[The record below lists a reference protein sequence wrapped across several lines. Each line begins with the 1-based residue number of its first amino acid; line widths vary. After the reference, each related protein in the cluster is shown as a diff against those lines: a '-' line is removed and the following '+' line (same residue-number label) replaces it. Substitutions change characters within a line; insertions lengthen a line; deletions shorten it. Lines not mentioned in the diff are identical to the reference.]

1 MTRQRSQPDTT
12 SGSAPQDDRRFV
24 TALARGLAV
33 LRCFKPQDRWLAH
46 QEIARRSGLPQA
58 TVSRLTFTL
67 TCLGYLRHRSPR
79 GEYAL
84 APGVLALGFAMLQNF
99 DVGRIARPHMQ
110 ALADHAQAAV
120 SLGVRH
126 ELSMV
131 YVAHCRSSA
140 RLVLGLDVGARLP
153 LASTAMGRALLCALQ
168 PAERAR
174 LMQQVLAGLQPG
186 VVGAPLTSTTADAAA
201 LQDGLARALA
211 QHAATGFV
219 TSESEWEP
227 EITAAGAPVDLG
239 DGREPLSLTVGGAS
253 ARLNG
258 SWLHEDLGPA
268 LVRTVRAITA
278 DLQAA
283 QWDA

>member
-1 MTRQRSQPDTT
+1 MTRQRSQPDAT
-12 SGSAPQDDRRFV
+12 SAAAPQDDRRFV

-46 QEIARRSGLPQA
+46 QEIARRTGLPQA

-67 TCLGYLRHRSPR
+67 TSLGYLRHRSPR

-131 YVAHCRSSA
+131 YVAHCRSTA

-174 LMQQVLAGLQPG
+174 LMQRVLAAVQPG
-186 VVGAPLTSTTADAAA
+186 AQDDATT
-201 LQDGLARALA
+201 LQDGLDRALA
-211 QHAATGFV
+211 QHAAAGFV

-227 EITAAGAPVDLG
+227 EITAAGAPLDLG

-258 SWLHEDLGPA
+258 PWLHEDLGPA

-283 QWDA
+283 QWEA

>member
-1 MTRQRSQPDTT
+1 MTRQRSQPDA
-12 SGSAPQDDRRFV
+12 SKGAAPQEDRRFV

-46 QEIARRSGLPQA
+46 QEIARRSALPQA

-67 TCLGYLRHRSPR
+67 TSLGYLRHRSPR

-174 LMQQVLAGLQPG
+174 LMQQVLAALPPG
-186 VVGAPLTSTTADAAA
+186 ASAEART

-211 QHAATGFV
+211 QHAASGFV

-227 EITAAGAPVDLG
+227 EITAAGAPLDLG

-258 SWLHEDLGPA
+258 AWLHDDLGPA
-268 LVRTVRAITA
+268 LVRTVHAITA

-283 QWDA
+283 QWEA

>member
-1 MTRQRSQPDTT
+1 MTRQRSQPDAT
-12 SGSAPQDDRRFV
+12 SGAAAQDDRRFV

-67 TCLGYLRHRSPR
+67 TSLGYLRHRSPR

-174 LMQQVLAGLQPG
+174 LMQQVLAGLQPAAAG
-186 VVGAPLTSTTADAAA
+186 TTADAAV

-211 QHAATGFV
+211 QHAAAGFV

-227 EITAAGAPVDLG
+227 EITAAGAPLDLG

-258 SWLHEDLGPA
+258 SWLHDDLGPA

>member
-1 MTRQRSQPDTT
+1 MTRQRSQPDAA
-12 SGSAPQDDRRFV
+12 SASAPQDDRRFV
-24 TALARGLAV
+24 NALARGLAV

-46 QEIARRSGLPQA
+46 QEIARRTGLPQA

-67 TCLGYLRHRSPR
+67 TSLGYLRHRSPR

-174 LMQQVLAGLQPG
+174 LMQQVLAALPPG
-186 VVGAPLTSTTADAAA
+186 ASTETTT

-211 QHAATGFV
+211 QQAASGFV

-227 EITAAGAPVDLG
+227 EITAAGAPLDLG

-253 ARLNG
+253 ARLKG
-258 SWLHEDLGPA
+258 AWLHDDLGPA

-283 QWDA
+283 QWEA

>member
-1 MTRQRSQPDTT
+1 MTRQRSQPGAT
-12 SGSAPQDDRRFV
+12 GAAAPQDDRRFV

-67 TCLGYLRHRSPR
+67 TSLGYLRHRSPR

-131 YVAHCRSSA
+131 YVAHCRSTA

-174 LMQQVLAGLQPG
+174 LMQQVLAGLPPG
-186 VVGAPLTSTTADAAA
+186 ATPDAHT

-227 EITAAGAPVDLG
+227 EITAAGAPLDLG

-258 SWLHEDLGPA
+258 TWLHDDLGPA

>member
-1 MTRQRSQPDTT
+1 MTRQRSQPDA
-12 SGSAPQDDRRFV
+12 SKGAAPQEDRRFV

-46 QEIARRSGLPQA
+46 QEIARRTGLPQA

-67 TCLGYLRHRSPR
+67 TSLGYLRHRSPR

-174 LMQQVLAGLQPG
+174 LMQQVLAALPPG
-186 VVGAPLTSTTADAAA
+186 ASAEART

-211 QHAATGFV
+211 QHAASGFV

-227 EITAAGAPVDLG
+227 EITAAGAPLDLG

-258 SWLHEDLGPA
+258 AWLHDDLGPA
-268 LVRTVRAITA
+268 LVRTVHAITA

-283 QWDA
+283 QWEA

>member
-1 MTRQRSQPDTT
+1 MTRQRSQPDAA
-12 SGSAPQDDRRFV
+12 SASAPQDDRRFV
-24 TALARGLAV
+24 NALARGLAV

-46 QEIARRSGLPQA
+46 QEIARRTGLPQA

-67 TCLGYLRHRSPR
+67 TSLGYLRHRSPR

-174 LMQQVLAGLQPG
+174 LMRQVLAALPPG
-186 VVGAPLTSTTADAAA
+186 ASTETTT

-211 QHAATGFV
+211 QQAASGFV

-227 EITAAGAPVDLG
+227 EITAAGAPLDLG

-258 SWLHEDLGPA
+258 AWLHDDLGPA

>member
-1 MTRQRSQPDTT
+1 M
-12 SGSAPQDDRRFV
+12 
-24 TALARGLAV
+24 
-33 LRCFKPQDRWLAH
+33 
-46 QEIARRSGLPQA
+46 
-58 TVSRLTFTL
+58 
-67 TCLGYLRHRSPR
+67 
-79 GEYAL
+79 
-84 APGVLALGFAMLQNF
+84 LALGFAMLQNF

-168 PAERAR
+168 PTERTR
-174 LMQQVLAGLQPG
+174 LMQQVLAALLA
-186 VVGAPLTSTTADAAA
+186 GAQQSGAAADTSA

-211 QHAATGFV
+211 QHAASGFV

-227 EITAAGAPVDLG
+227 EITAAGAPLDLG

-253 ARLNG
+253 ARLHG
-258 SWLHEDLGPA
+258 ARLHDDLGPA

-283 QWDA
+283 QWEA

>member
-1 MTRQRSQPDTT
+1 MTRQRSQPDAA
-12 SGSAPQDDRRFV
+12 SASAPQDDRRFV

-33 LRCFKPQDRWLAH
+33 LRCFRPQDRWLAH

-67 TCLGYLRHRSPR
+67 TSLGYLRHRSPR

-131 YVAHCRSSA
+131 YVAHCRSTA

-174 LMQQVLAGLQPG
+174 LMQQVLAAVPPS
-186 VVGAPLTSTTADAAA
+186 APLASATLDAAA
-201 LQDGLARALA
+201 LQDGLARALV

-227 EITAAGAPVDLG
+227 EITAAGAPLDLG

-258 SWLHEDLGPA
+258 SWLHDDLGPA

>member
-1 MTRQRSQPDTT
+1 MTRQRSQPDAS
-12 SGSAPQDDRRFV
+12 SGAQPQDDRRFV

-33 LRCFKPQDRWLAH
+33 LRCFQPHDRWLAH

-67 TCLGYLRHRSPR
+67 TSLGYLRHRSPR

-168 PAERAR
+168 PTERTR
-174 LMQQVLAGLQPG
+174 LMQQVLAAVLA
-186 VVGAPLTSTTADAAA
+186 GAQQSGAAADTCA

-211 QHAATGFV
+211 QHAASGFV

-227 EITAAGAPVDLG
+227 EITAAGAPLDLG

-253 ARLNG
+253 ARLHG
-258 SWLHEDLGPA
+258 ARLHDDLGPA

-283 QWDA
+283 QWEA

>member
-1 MTRQRSQPDTT
+1 MTRQRSQPDA
-12 SGSAPQDDRRFV
+12 SKGAAPQEDRRFV

-67 TCLGYLRHRSPR
+67 TSLGYLRHRSPR

-174 LMQQVLAGLQPG
+174 LMQQVLAALPPG
-186 VVGAPLTSTTADAAA
+186 ASAEART

-211 QHAATGFV
+211 QHAASGFV

-227 EITAAGAPVDLG
+227 EITAAGAPLDLG

-258 SWLHEDLGPA
+258 AWLHDDLGPA
-268 LVRTVRAITA
+268 LVRTVHAITA

-283 QWDA
+283 QWEA